1 MDRSI
6 VIYARANLFG
16 SAAAAA
22 QLQADVAPLL
32 RSLVLS
38 FSMLARAKGEPATRG
53 NLPYVCD
60 VSAGDSLNLV
70 GECLNVFFG
79 PQPKGDSIDARL
91 RNAMLLLME
100 ADRQKH
106 FAIAVSLCFSAMEAM
121 LGRGAGDIVATL
133 SRNIA
138 ALLEPPNARRTAAMK
153 MVKDLYNIRS
163 KVLHGASLDH
173 DPRTQDTCR
182 FLAAA
187 VLKAYLERRAYSK
200 SQADRVETPDVF
212 FGALDNAQMDGRSVD
227 GVAAS
232 AARRLW
238 ENV

>member
-1 MDRSI
+1 M
-6 VIYARANLFG
+6 
-16 SAAAAA
+16 
-22 QLQADVAPLL
+22 
-32 RSLVLS
+32 LV
-38 FSMLARAKGEPATRG
+38 RAKGEQATRG

-60 VSAGDSLNLV
+60 ASAPATLKLV
-70 GECLNVFFG
+70 GECLQVFFG

-121 LGRGAGDIVATL
+121 LGRGAGDIVGTL
-133 SRNIA
+133 SKNLA
-138 ALLEPPNARRTAAMK
+138 ALLEPPNARRLAAIK
-153 MVKDLYNIRS
+153 KVKDLYNVRS

-182 FLAAA
+182 LLAAA
-187 VLKAYLERRAYSK
+187 VLKAYLERRASAK
-200 SQADRVETPDVF
+200 GADEKAESPDAF
-212 FGALDNAQMDGRSVD
+212 FAGLENAQMNGQSVD
-227 GVAAS
+227 GVSVS

-238 ENV
+238 ESD